1 MIKTLKPGLRL
12 LGVALVLS
20 TYGLGLSAEAYAETQ
35 APQGQN
41 PSSLAQPTVSGAGSG
56 LEEIIV
62 TAEKRSTDLQKTPL
76 ALTALSGEALQREQ
90 VRGLE
95 DLNGLV
101 PSLKI
106 NDTTGYPQISIRGIS
121 DNTFTPL
128 GESTVAVNL
137 NEVYVSR
144 PVAAMTGVYDVGDLE
159 VLRGPQG
166 TLYGR
171 NATAGAI
178 NLTTAR
184 PTNQFS
190 GYENVT
196 LGNYGETRIEA
207 AVGGPLV
214 DDTVLVRV
222 AGFRETRGG
231 YGINVTTGNPI
242 DDKDAYGVRAT
253 LVVMPTNS
261 LKDTLIGEYY
271 DEHDNGGANHF
282 FGVPSAFSEPA
293 PFQLLGGVL
302 PSNPRDIANQFDPK
316 FKLYTTAVTNILDW
330 SADQFGVKSITGY
343 REQNSF
349 NRANLDGGDPGAYFI
364 SGEPAHQISEELQG
378 HFDNSFLH
386 LTAGLYY
393 FNEDDAFNP
402 ASIITNNEVLNAA
415 GFKSSCVNPFNPA
428 TCTPLPVP
436 GYSVS
441 NVVEALQKT
450 RAEAAFAEG
459 NFDVTDQ
466 LSFIAGIRYS
476 SERKQLYNAFEQFYN
491 TSGFNFFP
499 PYARP
504 YTGNFINGTPQLPYS
519 VLPPKTFDSV
529 TPKFGIQYQFDSKTM
544 AYFTYAKGFKS
555 GGFSNSA
562 NDASAAIP
570 YDPEKLTDYEAGLKT
585 KLFDNRLLLDFA
597 GYYYDY
603 SNLQVQTVNFVTGS
617 LQTVNAP
624 SARAYGAEAEFTA
637 LVTDALTADGSVTWE
652 NAKYTNYTG
661 LDNTGTTFGSP
672 TFPFVNYDGKHLNN
686 APEFTAHLGATYKWN
701 LWRGGLRLRGEMEY
715 SSVYYFDPLNLP
727 SNSQPAYTKGN
738 LFLTYNDRGGWHATA
753 FVRNVS
759 DERTI
764 GGEHYA
770 GSYLGITMNGPYE
783 PPRTYGLQVGYA
795 F

>member
-1 MIKTLKPGLRL
+1 MIIKLTSGLRL
-12 LGVALVLS
+12 LRVALVLS
-20 TYGLGLSAEAYAETQ
+20 TSVLGLTVEAFAQ
-35 APQGQN
+35 AQASQGQQ
-41 PSSLAQPTVSGAGSG
+41 PAVSSANSE

-62 TAEKRSTDLQKTPL
+62 TAEKRSTDLQTTPL
-76 ALTALSGEALQREQ
+76 AITAFNQEALQREQ
-90 VRGLE
+90 VYSLE

-137 NEVYVSR
+137 NEVYISR
-144 PVAAMTGVYDVGDLE
+144 PVAAIAGVYDVSDLE

-222 AGFRETRGG
+222 AGFRETRDG
-231 YGINVTTGNPI
+231 YGINVTTGTPI
-242 DDKDAYGVRAT
+242 DNKDAYAARLT
-253 LVVMPTNS
+253 LVVMPSNS

-271 DEHDNGGANHF
+271 DENDNGGANHF

-293 PFQLLGGVL
+293 PFQLYGGVAA
-302 PSNPRDIANQFDPK
+302 PTARDIANQYDPK
-316 FKLYTTAVTNILDW
+316 FELYTTAVTNILEW
-330 SADQFGVKSITGY
+330 SDDPFSVKSITGY
-343 REQNSF
+343 REQTSF
-349 NRANLDGGDPGAYFI
+349 NRSNLDGGDPGAYFL

-378 HFDNSFLH
+378 HFDTSNLH
-386 LTAGLYY
+386 VTAGLFY
-393 FNEDDAFNP
+393 FNEDDKYNP
-402 ASIITNNEVLNAA
+402 ASIITNNVVLNAA
-415 GFKSSCVNPFNPA
+415 GFMSSCINPFNPA

-436 GYSVS
+436 GYSIS
-441 NVVEALQKT
+441 NIVEALQKT

-459 NFDVTDQ
+459 TFNVTDQ
-466 LSFIAGIRYS
+466 LSLTAGGRYS

-499 PYARP
+499 PYATP
-504 YTGNFINGTPQLPYS
+504 YTGNFLCCTPQLPYT
-519 VLPPKTFDSV
+519 VLPSKTFTST
-529 TPKFGIQYQFDSKTM
+529 TPKGGIQYQIDPKTM
-544 AYFTYAKGFKS
+544 VYFTYVQGFKS

-562 NDASAAIP
+562 NNASASIP
-570 YDPEKLTDYEAGLKT
+570 YNPERLTDYEGGIKT
-585 KLFDNRLLLDFA
+585 KLFDNKLLLDFA
-597 GYYYDY
+597 GYYYNY
-603 SNLQVQTVNFVTGS
+603 SDLQVQTVNFLTGS

-624 SARAYGAEAEFTA
+624 
-637 LVTDALTADGSVTWE
+637 
-652 NAKYTNYTG
+652 
-661 LDNTGTTFGSP
+661 
-672 TFPFVNYDGKHLNN
+672 
-686 APEFTAHLGATYKWN
+686 
-701 LWRGGLRLRGEMEY
+701 
-715 SSVYYFDPLNLP
+715 
-727 SNSQPAYTKGN
+727 
-738 LFLTYNDRGGWHATA
+738 
-753 FVRNVS
+753 
-759 DERTI
+759 
-764 GGEHYA
+764 
-770 GSYLGITMNGPYE
+770 
-783 PPRTYGLQVGYA
+783 
-795 F
+795 